1 MGINQM
7 GDSHQKEP
15 ALASHNIVNI
25 SQYAGAYIT
34 GLLLYLLTRPG
45 KNNTRF

>member
-1 MGINQM
+1 MGMNQM
-7 GDSHQKEP
+7 GDSYQKES

-34 GLLLYLLTRPG
+34 GLLLYLLTRPSQ
-45 KNNTRF
+45 NMPRF